1 MARGRDADFAVTEA
15 MGHGDFLKRTR
26 EKLPFQKP
34 SSNKQE
40 ISHFEMRSS

>member
-26 EKLPFQKP
+26 EKLPYSETKF
-34 SSNKQE
+34 KQTGDQ
-40 ISHFEMRSS
+40 SF